1 MWQVVAAKDIQKGES
16 LVLDYGPLSNEM
28 LLLDYG
34 FVVPRNLHDRVE
46 LRFNCQLLD
55 AGCNAAGVSSLC
67 SLRDPAPW
75 KQAILDKLELDG
87 SLGSAKM
94 VRDFGYEDVL
104 FLCVQGII

>member
-1 MWQVVAAKDIQKGES
+1 M
-16 LVLDYGPLSNEM
+16 LDYGPLSNEM

-46 LRFNCQLLD
+46 LRFNYQLLD
-55 AGCNAAGVSSLC
+55 AGCKAARVSSLC

-94 VRDFGYEDVL
+94 VRNFGYEDVL

>member
-1 MWQVVAAKDIQKGES
+1 M
-16 LVLDYGPLSNEM
+16 LDYGPLSNEM

>member
-16 LVLDYGPLSNEM
+16 LVLDYGPMSNET

-34 FVVPRNLHDRVE
+34 FVGPPNLHDRVE
-46 LRFNCQLLD
+46 LRFNYQLLD
-55 AGCNAAGVSSLC
+55 AGCKAARVSSLC

-94 VRDFGYEDVL
+94 VRNFGYEDVL
-104 FLCVQGII
+104 FLCDQGII